1 MKGNT
6 NRKGR
11 KASEEAKGK
20 ISANMKGNTNR
31 KDKGKP
37 VYLYIVRT
45 NALELSAT
53 FHNRERASES
63 LGINRTTLYRY
74 ITNRKNERGLS
85 RGFLGRK
92 SFFKLPPPFWPYLFI
107 PMAK

>member
-1 MKGNT
+1 VKRSEETKAKTSDAMKGNT

-20 ISANMKGNTNR
+20 ISAGMKGNTNR
-31 KDKGKP
+31 KDKGKA
-37 VYLYIVRT
+37 VYLYIVRA

-63 LGINRTTLYRY
+63 LGMNRTTLYRY
-74 ITNRKNERGLS
+74 ITNRTLFKMNGVSHVVSWDANLS
-85 RGFLGRK
+85 
-92 SFFKLPPPFWPYLFI
+92 
-107 PMAK
+107 